1 MRVKLKFSAPGKL
14 IISGEHAV
22 VYGYP
27 ALVTAIDRRLSIERS
42 GKNNKIISDIPI
54 GAGMG
59 SSAAFAVA
67 TSALK
72 LKKIDLLKIN
82 DLAYKLEK
90 KHHGNP
96 SGVDNTICTYGGFL
110 WYRKE
115 SENFKT
121 FKVIIPKTKFPKIY
135 LLNTGKPVE
144 STKEM
149 VTHISDLYRNRKSYF
164 DVVFREVEKVTKE
177 FLGLLLNDNNS
188 GFDELVKYNEE
199 LLEKLDV
206 VSPTTKNIIRKIE
219 KVGGAAKITG
229 AGGKKEGSGMIIVY
243 HKDSDKLLKFAKDNK
258 LDLFSVKIGEEG
270 VRIEK

>member
-1 MRVKLKFSAPGKL
+1 MRAKLKFSAPGKL

-27 ALVTAIDRRLSIERS
+27 ALVTAIDRRLSIEGS
-42 GKNNKIISDIPI
+42 GKDDKITSDIPI

-67 TSALK
+67 TSALRI
-72 LKKIDLLKIN
+72 KKIDLPKIN
-82 DLAYKLEK
+82 ELAYKLEK
-90 KHHGNP
+90 KHHGSP

-115 SENFKT
+115 SENLKT
-121 FKVIIPKTKFPKIY
+121 FKVIVPKTKFPKIY

-149 VTHISDLYRNRKSYF
+149 VTHVSDLYRGRKSYF
-164 DVVFREVEKVTKE
+164 DTVFRGIEKITKE
-177 FLGLLLNDNNS
+177 FLGLLLNDSNS
-188 GFDELVKYNEE
+188 DFDELVKYNEE

-219 KVGGAAKITG
+219 KIGGAAKITG
-229 AGGKKEGSGMIIVY
+229 AGGKKESSGMVIVY
-243 HKDSDKLLKFAKDNK
+243 HNDSDKLLKFAKDNK